1 MAKSVFVTSGS
12 ENHTNII
19 PQEISLLDV
28 LRFIKNAW
36 KMIAIAALAGIV
48 LSIAYLAVVPRQYEA
63 SVQIVMAQFPVANSA
78 TNPLGVSV
86 EDPALLITRMSQP
99 TSISPQTIA
108 ACGLKNGNDAAISL
122 TKSMKITPIKGL
134 PNVVDLKVIGSSKEI
149 VLGCTNAIFE
159 LIKATQAKLLTPFID
174 EAKTK
179 LVDAEARLDKAKDL
193 VAKSD
198 KSGTAMSAAYL
209 STRDEIRYL
218 LDEIK
223 GLKDMVANNQARMT
237 HLVTPIYASDLP
249 IFPKSGMVMARGFF
263 GGLFLGLVIALVRQ
277 MIARLKHLAG
287 GVL

>member
-1 MAKSVFVTSGS
+1 MTSSG
-12 ENHTNII
+12 ENQTNII

-36 KMIAIAALAGIV
+36 KTIAIAALAGIV
-48 LSIAYLAVVPRQYEA
+48 LSIAYLAVTPRQYEA
-63 SVQIVMAQFPVANSA
+63 SAQIFMAQVPAANSA
-78 TNPLGVSV
+78 INPLGVSV

-99 TSISPQTIA
+99 TSISSQAIA
-108 ACGLKNGNDAAISL
+108 ACGLKNGNDAAMSL
-122 TKSMKITPIKGL
+122 IKNMKITPIKGI
-134 PNVVDLKVIGSSKEI
+134 PNVVDLRVIGSSKE
-149 VLGCTNAIFE
+149 VGLGCANAIFE
-159 LIKATQAKLLTPFID
+159 LIKATQAEILAPYVD
-174 EAKTK
+174 EAKTR
-179 LVDAEARLDKAKDL
+179 LVDAEVRLDKAREL
-193 VAKSD
+193 VARSD

-237 HLVTPIYASDLP
+237 HLITPIYASDLP
-249 IFPKSGMVMARGFF
+249 IFPKSRMVMASGFF

-277 MIARLKHLAG
+277 MIARLKHVAG